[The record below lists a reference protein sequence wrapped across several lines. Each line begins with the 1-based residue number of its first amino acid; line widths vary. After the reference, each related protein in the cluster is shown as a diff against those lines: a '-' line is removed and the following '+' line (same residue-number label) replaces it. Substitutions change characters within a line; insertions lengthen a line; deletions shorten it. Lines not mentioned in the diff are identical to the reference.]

1 MVCSCM
7 VCRHVLLKYGKSNT
21 SKKSQAQAKSRA
33 QRIEQLKQMYKRGLD
48 IDCADHGLPTDDV
61 RGGEVEQ
68 DEVDQ
73 LLQWTQDLDE
83 QVLNRTSQ

>member
-1 MVCSCM
+1 MY
-7 VCRHVLLKYGKSNT
+7 RHVLLKYGKSN
-21 SKKSQAQAKSRA
+21 KKSQAQAKSRA

-48 IDCADHGLPTDDV
+48 IDDANQGLPNDHEV

-73 LLQWTQDLDE
+73 LLQWTRDLDE
-83 QVLNRTSQ
+83 QVLNRKSTS